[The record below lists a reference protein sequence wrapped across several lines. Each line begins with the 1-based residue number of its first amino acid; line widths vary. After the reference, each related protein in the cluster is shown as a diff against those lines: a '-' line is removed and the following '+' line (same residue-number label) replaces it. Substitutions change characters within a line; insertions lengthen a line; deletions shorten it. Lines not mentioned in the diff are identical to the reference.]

1 MTSVFTRIG
10 LAVTVLIAGGI
21 TMCSINKRS
30 VLADP
35 NVTPAFERD
44 KRLGQ
49 PLVDALAGFYAEH
62 AYYPRSLA
70 ELQLQRL
77 DAAGFRY
84 EVWGMSRVYKTL
96 ECAGRAKG
104 FEGFVARIP
113 DYKQKLEDFRLECVR
128 GYSGFLLKSPLI
140 DAAWAYTRAL
150 RVWTQFS
157 SQDAQWRV
165 EWCTLQEHGP
175 FDCSRTVF
183 DEAQSPDDFARTH
196 PSPPRPVSPTPSA
209 R

>member
-1 MTSVFTRIG
+1 MTSLFTRIG
-10 LAVTVLIAGGI
+10 LAVTILIAGGI

-35 NVTPAFERD
+35 NVTPAFEND

-49 PLVDALAGFYAEH
+49 ALVDALAGFYAVR

-77 DAAGFRY
+77 DQHGFRY
-84 EVWGMSRVYKTL
+84 EVWGISRVYKTL

-104 FEGFVARIP
+104 FEGFVATIP
-113 DYKQKLEDFRLECVR
+113 DYQQKLDAFRLECVR

-140 DAAWAYTRAL
+140 DTAWPYTRAL

-165 EWCTLQEHGP
+165 EWCTPQEHQP
-175 FDCSRTVF
+175 ADCSRTIF
-183 DEAQSPDDFARTH
+183 DEAQTADDYARSH
-196 PSPPRPVSPTPSA
+196 YDPGQPSLTSNSR
-209 R
+209 

>member
-21 TMCSINKRS
+21 TMCSINKRP

-62 AYYPRSLA
+62 AYCPRSLA

-104 FEGFVARIP
+104 
-113 DYKQKLEDFRLECVR
+113 
-128 GYSGFLLKSPLI
+128 LKASSP
-140 DAAWAYTRAL
+140 
-150 RVWTQFS
+150 
-157 SQDAQWRV
+157 
-165 EWCTLQEHGP
+165 G
-175 FDCSRTVF
+175 
-183 DEAQSPDDFARTH
+183 
-196 PSPPRPVSPTPSA
+196 SPTINRS
-209 R
+209 

>member
-84 EVWGMSRVYKTL
+84 EVWGDVAGLQNARV
-96 ECAGRAKG
+96 R
-104 FEGFVARIP
+104 
-113 DYKQKLEDFRLECVR
+113 
-128 GYSGFLLKSPLI
+128 
-140 DAAWAYTRAL
+140 W
-150 RVWTQFS
+150 
-157 SQDAQWRV
+157 
-165 EWCTLQEHGP
+165 
-175 FDCSRTVF
+175 
-183 DEAQSPDDFARTH
+183 
-196 PSPPRPVSPTPSA
+196 PRQGV
-209 R
+209 

>member
-1 MTSVFTRIG
+1 MTSIFTRIG
-10 LAVTVLIAGGI
+10 LAVTILIIGGI

-35 NVTPAFERD
+35 NVTPAFETD

-49 PLVDALAGFYAEH
+49 ALVDALAGFYAAN

-77 DAAGFRY
+77 DQHGFRY

-96 ECAGRAKG
+96 ECAGRAKQ
-104 FEGFVARIP
+104 FEGFVATIP
-113 DYKQKLEDFRLECVR
+113 NYKQKLEAFRLECVR

-140 DAAWAYTRAL
+140 DTAWPYTRTL

-165 EWCTLQEHGP
+165 EWCTPQARQP
-175 FDCSRTVF
+175 ADCSRNVF
-183 DEAQSPDDFARTH
+183 DEAQPADDYARTH
-196 PSPPRPVSPTPSA
+196 DSAVRPVNLTSNP